1 MLLMAIDP
9 GLSNTGL
16 VVMAGTGSKTRKSPV
31 NGSMEPS
38 ASSQMSSASSETTA
52 FVISASTVRHAPA
65 KRDLEAL
72 YIHCSEITA
81 EVLKVAGEHH
91 PNIVVMEDFV
101 GYRGCDYIYLSQ
113 TPKLCAWLYSALT
126 REGYEVVLQT
136 SEIFRRNRKGNV
148 AWVRDKVKEGVEVV
162 PGALQCTNEHER
174 SALAHAIYYLEG
186 IGNEG

>member
-1 MLLMAIDP
+1 MAIDP

-16 VVMAGTGSKTRKSPV
+16 VLMAGTGSKNRTS
-31 NGSMEPS
+31 
-38 ASSQMSSASSETTA
+38 SSARLQVALSKT
-52 FVISASTVRHAPA
+52 IRHAPA

-72 YIHCSEITA
+72 YTHCSEITA

-91 PNIVVMEDFV
+91 PNIVVVEDFV